1 MTNFTRPET
10 RQANNP
16 DGGRSSN
23 GGNGGHIAGLNDWEY
38 AKTLAAAPSAS
49 RDGNMMPITIPTNF
63 NNGRPADDAYVCA
76 GDYRRS
82 SSADYSTADE
92 TSETT
97 RRLSRDTL
105 ASEASYLDLSSS
117 SPRGSYSDGFG
128 GGGADGDLMSM
139 LAAHQLQGGIT
150 LDMNNMGGDG
160 GQGQNPMQTPM
171 RNPMMGGGMLFG
183 SGPGDLNLSGLR
195 RSAPPNSGLRGDPLV
210 PPKPKRQRNKQT
222 FAMKLWNL
230 LENPSECGGALR
242 WMPNGAAFCVVD
254 PDELVKR
261 VLPSYFKEAKYTS
274 FVSCRAVRDVELG
287 TSRRSYQILPHLSF
301 FLPRKDP
308 EAQPL
313 GLQALHPPGR
323 RERRLTRHGRVH
335 PPPIS
340 TGRLRD
346 RLRDGR
352 RPPEPDAGGSNPDLA
367 SVDFAMS
374 MAPNG
379 GRGVGMVNASF
390 HSSGSLGALAN
401 DGGRGLPVH
410 PPRLHQSLPGPP
422 VHAHRQPSINDAVSA
437 AQEMSLE
444 LQLQDTN
451 RMLMQLNELQN
462 QYASST
468 GQQRQQQAQSPGGG
482 GRREQERRWEQM
494 MRQQEADAARG
505 AASDPAAEAK
515 IDFSSIDAG
524 AMNSNSTADMQ
535 QETPADGAAA
545 APGRKKPS
553 RDDPDAVAA
562 FMGLRRTSL
571 GYMPYL
577 PTSSRRGSNNSSV
590 SDSSNKLGDP
600 FAEFPDHSC
609 PVTNPVDDM
618 RDARFHSGSST
629 PSQQQRGVSQAP
641 SPPLSMAS
649 PVLNATTP
657 GDTFEVDIIGTGEKR
672 VWEGGVRREL
682 DEPILVQR
690 RQRSGRHGER
700 EGRCRVNLRRA

>member
-1 MTNFTRPET
+1 
-10 RQANNP
+10 
-16 DGGRSSN
+16 
-23 GGNGGHIAGLNDWEY
+23 
-38 AKTLAAAPSAS
+38 
-49 RDGNMMPITIPTNF
+49 
-63 NNGRPADDAYVCA
+63 
-76 GDYRRS
+76 
-82 SSADYSTADE
+82 
-92 TSETT
+92 
-97 RRLSRDTL
+97 
-105 ASEASYLDLSSS
+105 
-117 SPRGSYSDGFG
+117 
-128 GGGADGDLMSM
+128 MS
-139 LAAHQLQGGIT
+139 
-150 LDMNNMGGDG
+150 
-160 GQGQNPMQTPM
+160 
-171 RNPMMGGGMLFG
+171 
-183 SGPGDLNLSGLR
+183 
-195 RSAPPNSGLRGDPLV
+195 RSAG
-210 PPKPKRQRNKQT
+210 
-222 FAMKLWNL
+222 
-230 LENPSECGGALR
+230 
-242 WMPNGAAFCVVD
+242 
-254 PDELVKR
+254 
-261 VLPSYFKEAKYTS
+261 
-274 FVSCRAVRDVELG
+274 CRAWDF
-287 TSRRSYQILPHLSF
+287 SPILPDLTASF
-301 FLPRKDP
+301 FLPPPKKTRKLNRWGFKHFTLPAD
-308 EAQPL
+308 ASD
-313 GLQALHPPGR
+313 ASRDMAVYTHPRFR
-323 RERRLTRHGRVH
+323 RDDYATVCEMDGGHRSRTR
-335 PPPIS
+335 
-340 TGRLRD
+340 
-346 RLRDGR
+346 
-352 RPPEPDAGGSNPDLA
+352 GGSNPDLA

-649 PVLNATTP
+649 PVPNATTP
-657 GDTFEVDIIGTGEKR
+657 GDTFEVDILAQVKNEFGRAASDASSMNPSSSSADRGVDGTEKEKGAA
-672 VWEGGVRREL
+672 V
-682 DEPILVQR
+682 
-690 RQRSGRHGER
+690 
-700 EGRCRVNLRRA
+700 